1 MTERVSE
8 AAPGARMEASVK
20 WYDAAKGFGFLEPG
34 GGLPDIFCHA
44 SVLEAV
50 GLDMLLDG
58 ATVACEVVQGDQG
71 PQAVRIHAVDFSTA
85 IPVSAPGNGRTAMDR
100 EPPRPD
106 ASSAEDPMEASVK
119 WFMPTKAYGFLECL
133 DGSGDVFCHLS
144 VVVQASGRET
154 LPQGATVTCEV
165 ATTERGRQVSRIL
178 AVDAPVAGDA
188 AEANGQPWHGT
199 PDRAWQDNGP
209 PGIAVDIHGTVKFY
223 DAAKGFGFIVP
234 DDARPEVFV
243 HASALSRSGLDELLP
258 GQRISVRAEQA
269 PRGLQATEVQLLE

>member
-1 MTERVSE
+1 MAERVSE

-50 GLDMLLDG
+50 GLDRLLDG
-58 ATVACEVVQGDQG
+58 ATVTCEVVQGDQG

-100 EPPRPD
+100 DPPRPD
-106 ASSAEDPMEASVK
+106 ASSAGDPLEASVK
-119 WFMPTKAYGFLECL
+119 WFMPTKGYGFLECR
-133 DGSGDVFCHLS
+133 DGAGDVFCHLS
-144 VVVQASGRET
+144 VVQASGRET

-165 ATTERGRQVSRIL
+165 STTERGRQVSRIL
-178 AVDAPVAGDA
+178 AVDALAAGDA
-188 AEANGQPWHGT
+188 VEANNRPWHGT
-199 PDRAWQDNGP
+199 PDRAWHDGGP
-209 PGIAVDIHGTVKFY
+209 PGTAVGVHGTVKFY
-223 DAAKGFGFIVP
+223 DAAKGYGFIVP
-234 DDARPEVFV
+234 DDTRPEVFV

-258 GQRISVRAEQA
+258 GQRVSVWAEEV
-269 PRGLQATEVQLLE
+269 PRGLQATEVELL